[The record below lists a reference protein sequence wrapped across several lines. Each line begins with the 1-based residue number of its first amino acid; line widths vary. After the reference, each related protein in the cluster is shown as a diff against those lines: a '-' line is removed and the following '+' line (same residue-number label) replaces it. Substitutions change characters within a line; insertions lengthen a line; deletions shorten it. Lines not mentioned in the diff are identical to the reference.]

1 MLLHVGFTLRKAL
14 AVDRQTL
21 PKCVSCSTMLHC
33 DAEPPDFFC
42 RECMK
47 VRRPSFERQLDE
59 HGHPVADS
67 DAEAEPEA
75 DDEEEID
82 ENDEDYWLK
91 EDADERAYNKAVAL
105 DNTPQLGQCGVRGQP
120 NHSCYDHED
129 VHVSEKVMW
138 RW

>member
-67 DAEAEPEA
+67 DAEAESA
-75 DDEEEID
+75 DGEEELD
-82 ENDEDYWLK
+82 EDDEDYWL
-91 EDADERAYNKAVAL
+91 YNKL
-105 DNTPQLGQCGVRGQP
+105 
-120 NHSCYDHED
+120 
-129 VHVSEKVMW
+129 SEKV
-138 RW
+138 